1 MLKLAFPSP
10 IYLSTMKAL
19 EESVRYVQSLE
30 QKHQNDC
37 SENFTKLKGKQL
49 CWRLLEKN
57 FTKKRRIPLKTFL
70 ISAAYIIF
78 EL

>member
-37 SENFTKLKGKQL
+37 SENFYKTQRKTTVLETIRKKL
-49 CWRLLEKN
+49 
-57 FTKKRRIPLKTFL
+57 
-70 ISAAYIIF
+70 Y
-78 EL
+78 